1 VNRPDLVAE
10 FKQDSVTR
18 ASNSPTSS
26 KSVHFFAKTGVIKFA
41 HFGQDYLTFDMINS
55 PRRLLCGGHQIWYL
69 DL

>member
-55 PRRLLCGGHQIWYL
+55 PRRLLCGGHQIRYL

>member
-41 HFGQDYLTFDMINS
+41 HFGQDYLTFDMF
-55 PRRLLCGGHQIWYL
+55 QIETFFEFALYL
-69 DL
+69 K